1 MTIQH
6 TLHAATAC
14 ATATASACGPA
25 ALPRTHGARS
35 TSAQC
40 KAALDFAHDSAKHT
54 PTDITARVGLPM
66 CQLRLWPSGAD
77 NCKRSHANRSAEAA
91 SHRGRPGR
99 VAPGAAAIGYR
110 RNESAVR
117 LKCAWHI
124 TKALACVAC
133 TGVAHGACSSQD
145 SDGLMSPS
153 TNESS
158 DGHPSQAA
166 ATAAHTCTRRA
177 VRSSARTR
185 RYSAEVYARCTTA
198 SAPPA
203 ASAAPSPAARRCIF
217 APTHP
222 PRQYRGTQ
230 GTLRLPWG
238 YSLGM

>member
-6 TLHAATAC
+6 TLHTPNAC
-14 ATATASACGPA
+14 VTATASACGPA
-25 ALPRTHGARS
+25 ALPRTPGARS

-40 KAALDFAHDSAKHT
+40 KAALDSAKHSQRT
-54 PTDITARVGLPM
+54 GVTARRGLPM
-66 CQLRLWPSGAD
+66 SWLRLGPSGAD
-77 NCKRSHANRSAEAA
+77 SCKRSRAIAVQAI
-91 SHRGRPGR
+91 
-99 VAPGAAAIGYR
+99 AAAQAESHER
-110 RNESAVR
+110 RCAANGHRWNESAVR